1 MGPLRISMARPCYVG
16 HVRGSTSLARPA
28 KKVGL
33 VPTRLQQTSQRDR
46 LVAPMASSVVPIMG
60 EPEAGRRPVPL
71 SLSSILH
78 GLERR
83 NGTPMKTLII
93 VARDSMLSNL
103 EELLQSNG
111 VTAYTILNNVM
122 GKGVTGRMYGTF
134 LNPDI
139 NAIIFAVLPPDQA
152 DRAVSALK
160 TFHATH
166 KKPSH
171 DDKPIPLKVF
181 SFPCEEHI

>member
-1 MGPLRISMARPCYVG
+1 MARPCYVG
-16 HVRGSTSLARPA
+16 HVRGSISLAHQA

-33 VPTRLQQTSQRDR
+33 VRTRVQQTSERDR

-60 EPEAGRRPVPL
+60 EPEAERRPVSL

-78 GLERR
+78 GLGRR

-93 VARDSMLSNL
+93 VARDSMLSDL
-103 EELLQSNG
+103 EGLLQSNG
-111 VTAYTILNNVM
+111 VTAYTIISNVM

-160 TFHATH
+160 TLHVTR
-166 KKPSH
+166 KEPSSH